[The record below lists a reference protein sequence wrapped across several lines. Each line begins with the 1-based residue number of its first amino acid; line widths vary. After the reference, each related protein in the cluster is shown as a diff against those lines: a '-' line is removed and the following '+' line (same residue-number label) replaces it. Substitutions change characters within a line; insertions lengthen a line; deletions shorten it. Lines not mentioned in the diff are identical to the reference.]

1 MSKDNTKEQKFDD
14 NIAEIVLGGTL
25 AGAFNFNNGSSLEK
39 FFVLLG
45 LVILIVGIIR
55 TIIKYKGKNKKGM
68 IVFLVLMGLLST
80 ITFFGLI
87 YNMLK

>member
-1 MSKDNTKEQKFDD
+1 MSKDNIKESKFDD

-39 FFVLLG
+39 IFVLLG

-68 IVFLVLMGLLST
+68 IVFLVIMGLLST

-87 YNMLK
+87 YNMLQ

>member
-39 FFVLLG
+39 VFVLLG